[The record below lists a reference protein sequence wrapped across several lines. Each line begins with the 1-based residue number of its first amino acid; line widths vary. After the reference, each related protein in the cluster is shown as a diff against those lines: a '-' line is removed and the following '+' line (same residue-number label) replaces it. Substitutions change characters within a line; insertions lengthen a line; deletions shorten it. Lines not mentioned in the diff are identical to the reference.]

1 MNVYTINPADQLDF
15 FPVIRVK
22 FIIFI
27 SLTRCRFSWSPRDRR
42 TSFLQTEDDLKIRAI
57 NGFKDIL
64 PDEALRWQYM
74 EKVARDIF
82 ERFGA
87 REIRLPILEK
97 TELFAR
103 SIGEATDIVE
113 KEMYTFADKGITM
126 RPEGTA
132 SLLRAFIEHGLH
144 VQQPVQRLYTIG
156 PMFRHERPQK
166 GRLRQFHQMDVE
178 VIGASEPQ
186 VDAELMAMGRMLL
199 DELGITASLE
209 INSLG
214 CPDCRPG
221 FRRRLVS
228 FLEER
233 RDQLCRDCSRR
244 MDTNPLRVL
253 DCKNPGCREQVQEA
267 PSILDALCGPCDG
280 HFAEVRRCLDSLA
293 IDHRVNRFMVRGL
306 DYYTRT
312 TFEFITGDLGAQ
324 AAIGAGGRYDG
335 LIEQLGGPPLPGIG
349 FAMGMERIALLMA
362 QQETSLPGPHADIF
376 VAALGEAAAA
386 YAFGLV
392 HQLRRMGLKAAMDHS
407 GRSLKAQMKQ
417 AGRTGAAFT
426 LIIGDNELERGKATL
441 RNMET
446 REQESVPLLADA
458 TEQAHS
464 LASRVRENS

>member
-1 MNVYTINPADQLDF
+1 M
-15 FPVIRVK
+15 
-22 FIIFI
+22 
-27 SLTRCRFSWSPRDRR
+27 
-42 TSFLQTEDDLKIRAI
+42 KIKAI

-64 PDEALRWQYM
+64 PDEAVRWQYM
-74 EKVARDIF
+74 EGVARDIF

-113 KEMYTFADKGITM
+113 KEMYTFPDKGITM

-178 VIGASEPQ
+178 VIGASEPR
-186 VDAELMAMGRMLL
+186 VDAELIAMGRMLL
-199 DELGITASLE
+199 DELGISASLE

-214 CPDCRPG
+214 CPECRPG
-221 FRRRLVS
+221 FRRQLVS
-228 FLEER
+228 FLKER
-233 RDQLCRDCSRR
+233 RDRLCRDCDRR
-244 MDTNPLRVL
+244 IDTNPLRVL
-253 DCKNPGCREQVQEA
+253 DCKNPDCRSQVQDA
-267 PSILDALCGPCDG
+267 PSILDALCGPCDD
-280 HFAEVRRCLDSLA
+280 HFAHVCRNLEALGVAYS
-293 IDHRVNRFMVRGL
+293 VNRFMVRGL
-306 DYYTRT
+306 DYYSRT

-335 LIEQLGGPPLPGIG
+335 LIEQLGGPALPGIG
-349 FAMGMERIALLMA
+349 FAMGMERIALLME
-362 QQETSLPGPHADIF
+362 QQEVARPGPRMDLF
-376 VAALGEAAAA
+376 VAALGEKAAGH
-386 YAFGLV
+386 AFPLV
-392 HQLRRMGLKAAMDHS
+392 HQLRRQGLKVAMDHS

-417 AGRTGAAFT
+417 AGRVNAAHT
-426 LIIGDNELERGKATL
+426 LIIGDNELQQQEAIL

-446 REQESVPLLADA
+446 REQETVPLQGTV

-464 LASRVRENS
+464 LARRVRDNS